1 MGTNRALIYLL
12 VFFIGVFYTP
22 VDEKELPVA
31 KVKSLLSEQ
40 VAQSG
45 ILSNKLEVGGMTF
58 DVNYTIDSQYQEFLD
73 KLLRRHSSDYAVAV
87 VINNDS
93 GEVLGI
99 GSYSKKEKR
108 QVPELAFQATHP
120 SASLIKIISFANL
133 VENSELKSSSDI
145 LFQGKGT
152 TLYKYQLQD
161 GSRWRRSMTLKK
173 AFARSNNPAIAKA
186 TIKYSQANEFVET
199 ANKFGFNQS
208 FTNFIEMPIHKL
220 PVPQSQYH
228 FAEISSGF
236 TTETLIN
243 PIHAAYLPF
252 LIANDGVGRKL
263 KLVNKVVT
271 ADGVLHQEVEAPDTA
286 KPLFDKKTVAQLRTA
301 MESVVLNGTGSRIR
315 RRLRTK
321 LKEEIEIGGKT
332 GTLTGGEPFGKRD
345 WFAGYAIPR
354 DGSSKGISFAVMH
367 INQKKWY
374 VRSTFIAKNIIEYY
388 YQQYKNDKERI
399 ALNKV
404 QPPSQRL

>member
-1 MGTNRALIYLL
+1 MGTHRGI
-12 VFFIGVFYTP
+12 FFSFIFILGVLFTP
-22 VDEKELPVA
+22 VHEREFPVE
-31 KVKSLLSEQ
+31 KVKTALSKQLALTGSL
-40 VAQSG
+40 A
-45 ILSNKLEVGGMTF
+45 NKLELGGKIY
-58 DVNYTIDSQYQEFLD
+58 DVDYTIDQRYQAFLN

-87 VINNDS
+87 VIDNDS

-108 QVPELAFQATHP
+108 KVPELAFQSTHP
-120 SASLIKIISFANL
+120 SASLIKIVSFANL
-133 VENSELKSSSDI
+133 IENSKLKSNSDI

-152 TLYKYQLQD
+152 TLYKYQLKD
-161 GSRWRRSMTLKK
+161 GYRWRRKMTLKK

-186 TIKYSQANEFVET
+186 TIKYSQANDFVQT
-199 ANKFGFNQS
+199 ANKFGFNQH
-208 FTNFIEMPIHKL
+208 FTNFVDVPTPKL

-236 TTETLIN
+236 TQETLTN

-252 LIANDGVGRKL
+252 LVANDGVGRKL
-263 KLVNKVVT
+263 KLVEKVMT
-271 ADGVLHQEVEAPDTA
+271 TDGILHQGLEDIDAA
-286 KPLFDKKTVAQLRTA
+286 KPLFDKATVSQLRTA
-301 MESVVLNGTGSRIR
+301 MESVVLNGTASRIK
-315 RRLRTK
+315 RRLKRK
-321 LKEEIEIGGKT
+321 LKQEFEIGGKT
-332 GTLTGGEPFGKRD
+332 GTLTGGEPYGKRD

-399 ALNKV
+399 AYK
-404 QPPSQRL
+404 